1 MRQSVD
7 PDGTNA
13 EQGRGI
19 VSRPSG
25 LKGSKVVKRIIG
37 SAARALMMALLVAV
51 PSLVLPGTS
60 SDAAQMAA
68 LVALVAAVVTF
79 AEYYSEYPTFLE
91 FRNAPPF
98 NRLRFLALFF
108 CVWFA
113 SLLVALSTKDPAL
126 PPTFLE
132 NLAMGA
138 RSTLDFPFSPVRLM
152 AITFAEA
159 PGWLD
164 VDLATEI
171 ASLLLMVTMISLLL
185 FWIHARFIFWP
196 IRKQA
201 FNFWIN
207 LPLFDPT
214 SGRDVL
220 FRLKRDAHFNLA
232 LGFLLPFLIP
242 ALLRFWIGA
251 FDASVLAM
259 PEVLIWVLC
268 AWAFLPLTLMMR
280 GVALFRVA
288 ALIQEKRRR
297 AYAQEDD
304 LQLV

>member
-1 MRQSVD
+1 M
-7 PDGTNA
+7 
-13 EQGRGI
+13 
-19 VSRPSG
+19 
-25 LKGSKVVKRIIG
+25 VKRIIG
-37 SAARALMMALLVAV
+37 SAVRALLMAFLMAV

-60 SDAAQMAA
+60 SDAAQLAA

-79 AEYYSEYPTFLE
+79 AEYNSEYPTFLE

-113 SLLVALSTKDPAL
+113 SLLIASEARDPAL
-126 PPTFLE
+126 PPTLLE
-132 NLAMGA
+132 NLAVSAKSM
-138 RSTLDFPFSPVRLM
+138 LDFPFSPVRLIS
-152 AITFAEA
+152 ITFADLPA
-159 PGWLD
+159 PFD
-164 VDLATEI
+164 VDGATRI
-171 ASLLLMVTMISLLL
+171 ASLLLLVTMIALLL
-185 FWIHARFIFWP
+185 FWVHARFIFWP
-196 IRKQA
+196 IRKRA

-242 ALLRFWIGA
+242 ALLRLWIGA
-251 FDASVLAM
+251 FDASMLAV
-259 PEVLIWVLC
+259 PEALIWVLC

-280 GVALFRVA
+280 GIALFRVA
-288 ALIQEKRRR
+288 ALIEEKRRR
-297 AYAQEDD
+297 AYAQEDE
-304 LQLV
+304 LQIA

>member
-1 MRQSVD
+1 M
-7 PDGTNA
+7 
-13 EQGRGI
+13 
-19 VSRPSG
+19 
-25 LKGSKVVKRIIG
+25 
-37 SAARALMMALLVAV
+37 RALLMAFLVV
-51 PSLVLPGTS
+51 IPSLVLPGTS

-79 AEYYSEYPTFLE
+79 AEYSSEYPTFLE

-113 SLLVALSTKDPAL
+113 ALLMASETRDPSL
-126 PPTFLE
+126 PPTLLE
-132 NLAMGA
+132 MLAFSA
-138 RSTLDFPFSPVRLM
+138 ASVLDFPYSPVRLM
-152 AITFAEA
+152 SIAFSDL
-159 PGWLD
+159 PVWFD
-164 VDLATEI
+164 VVSATRI
-171 ASLLLMVTMISLLL
+171 ASLLMTVSMIAL
-185 FWIHARFIFWP
+185 FIFWVHARFIFWP
-196 IRKQA
+196 IRKMA

-242 ALLRFWIGA
+242 ALLRLWIGA
-251 FDASVLAM
+251 FDSSMLAL
-259 PEVLIWVLC
+259 PEIMIWVLC
-268 AWAFLPLTLMMR
+268 AWAFLPMSLMMR
-280 GVALFRVA
+280 GIALFRVA
-288 ALIQEKRRR
+288 ALIEEKRRR
-297 AYAQEDD
+297 AYAQEDE

>member
-1 MRQSVD
+1 M
-7 PDGTNA
+7 
-13 EQGRGI
+13 
-19 VSRPSG
+19 
-25 LKGSKVVKRIIG
+25 
-37 SAARALMMALLVAV
+37 RALLMAFLVAI

-60 SDAAQMAA
+60 NDGAQTAA

-79 AEYYSEYPTFLE
+79 AEYNSEYPTFLE

-113 SLLVALSTKDPAL
+113 SLLMASAGRDPSLPSTL
-126 PPTFLE
+126 LE
-132 NLAMGA
+132 NLSYSAASM
-138 RSTLDFPFSPVRLM
+138 LDFPFSPVRLM
-152 AITFAEA
+152 SITFSDLPA
-159 PGWLD
+159 WFD
-164 VDLATEI
+164 VEGTTRI
-171 ASLLLMVTMISLLL
+171 ASLLMLISIIALLL
-185 FWIHARFIFWP
+185 FWVHARFIFWP
-196 IRKQA
+196 IRKRA

-214 SGRDVL
+214 SGKDVL

-242 ALLRFWIGA
+242 ALLRIWVTT
-251 FDASVLAM
+251 FDAAMLAL
-259 PEVLIWVLC
+259 PEILIWVLC

-280 GVALFRVA
+280 GIALFRVA
-288 ALIQEKRRR
+288 ALIEEKRRR
-297 AYAQEDD
+297 AYAQEDE

>member
-1 MRQSVD
+1 
-7 PDGTNA
+7 
-13 EQGRGI
+13 
-19 VSRPSG
+19 
-25 LKGSKVVKRIIG
+25 
-37 SAARALMMALLVAV
+37 MAFLIAI

-68 LVALVAAVVTF
+68 LVALIAAVVTF
-79 AEYYSEYPTFLE
+79 AEYNSEYPTFLE

-108 CVWFA
+108 CLWFA
-113 SLLVALSTKDPAL
+113 SILVAGQERDAAL
-126 PPTFLE
+126 PITLLDS
-132 NLAMGA
+132 LALSAQAM
-138 RSTLDFPFSPVRLM
+138 LDFPYSPVRLM
-152 AITFAEA
+152 AITFADA
-159 PGWLD
+159 SGW
-164 VDLATEI
+164 VNVGLATSI
-171 ASLLLMVTMISLLL
+171 ASLLLMVTMIALLL
-185 FWIHARFIFWP
+185 FWVHARFIFWP

-242 ALLRFWIGA
+242 ALLRLWIGA
-251 FDASVLAM
+251 FDASVLAV
-259 PEVLIWVLC
+259 PEILIWVLC

-280 GVALFRVA
+280 GIALFRVA
-288 ALIQEKRRR
+288 ALIEEKRRR

>member
-1 MRQSVD
+1 MK
-7 PDGTNA
+7 GT
-13 EQGRGI
+13 R
-19 VSRPSG
+19 
-25 LKGSKVVKRIIG
+25 VVKRIIG
-37 SAARALMMALLVAV
+37 SAVRAVLMAFLVAI

-60 SDAAQMAA
+60 SDTAQMAA
-68 LVALVAAVVTF
+68 LVAMVAAVVTF
-79 AEYYSEYPTFLE
+79 AEYNSEYPTFLE

-113 SLLVALSTKDPAL
+113 SLLVLSDMRDPTL
-126 PPTFLE
+126 PPTLLE
-132 NLAMGA
+132 TMARGA
-138 RSTLDFPFSPVRLM
+138 ESVLDFPYSPVRLM
-152 AITFAEA
+152 SIALAGL
-159 PGWLD
+159 PGWFD
-164 VDLATEI
+164 VAFGTRI
-171 ASLLLMVTMISLLL
+171 ASLLLSVSMIALLL

-196 IRKQA
+196 IRKSA

-242 ALLRFWIGA
+242 ALLRFWVDT
-251 FDASVLAM
+251 FDASMLAV
-259 PEVLIWVLC
+259 PETLIWVLC

-280 GVALFRVA
+280 GIALFRVA
-288 ALIQEKRRR
+288 ALIEEKRRR

>member
-1 MRQSVD
+1 M
-7 PDGTNA
+7 
-13 EQGRGI
+13 
-19 VSRPSG
+19 
-25 LKGSKVVKRIIG
+25 VKRIIG
-37 SAARALMMALLVAV
+37 SAVRALLMAFLVV
-51 PSLVLPGTS
+51 IPSLVLPGTS

-79 AEYYSEYPTFLE
+79 AEYASEYPTFVE

-113 SLLVALSTKDPAL
+113 SFLMASEMRAPELA
-126 PPTFLE
+126 PTLLE
-132 NLAMGA
+132 NLAQDSA
-138 RSTLDFPFSPVRLM
+138 WLLDFPFSPVRLM
-152 AITFAEA
+152 AIAFSD
-159 PGWLD
+159 LHNLMD
-164 VDLATEI
+164 VVAVVEI
-171 ASLLLMVTMISLLL
+171 ASLLLMVSSIALCL

-196 IRKQA
+196 IRKIA

-242 ALLRFWIGA
+242 ALLRMWIGT
-251 FDASVLAM
+251 FDASMLAM
-259 PEVLIWVLC
+259 PEILIWVLC

-280 GVALFRVA
+280 GIALFRVA
-288 ALIQEKRRR
+288 ALIEEKRRR
-297 AYAQEDD
+297 AYAQEDE

>member
-1 MRQSVD
+1 M
-7 PDGTNA
+7 
-13 EQGRGI
+13 
-19 VSRPSG
+19 
-25 LKGSKVVKRIIG
+25 VKRIIG
-37 SAARALMMALLVAV
+37 SAVRALLMAFLMAI

-98 NRLRFLALFF
+98 NRLRFLALFL

-113 SLLVALSTKDPAL
+113 SLLIAMDAHGPDV
-126 PPTFLE
+126 PPTMLQD
-132 NLAMGA
+132 LAMGA
-138 RSTLDFPFSPVRLM
+138 RATLDFPFSPVHLM
-152 AITFAEA
+152 AITFSEA
-159 PGWLD
+159 PLWFD
-164 VDLATEI
+164 VDLATQI
-171 ASLLLMVTMISLLL
+171 ASLLLMVTMIALLL

-280 GVALFRVA
+280 GIALFRVA
-288 ALIQEKRRR
+288 ALIEEKRRR
-297 AYAQEDD
+297 AYAQDDD

>member
-1 MRQSVD
+1 M
-7 PDGTNA
+7 
-13 EQGRGI
+13 
-19 VSRPSG
+19 
-25 LKGSKVVKRIIG
+25 
-37 SAARALMMALLVAV
+37 RALLMAFLVAI

-68 LVALVAAVVTF
+68 LIALVAAVVTF
-79 AEYYSEYPTFLE
+79 AEYSSEYPTFLE

-113 SLLVALSTKDPAL
+113 ALLMASEGRDPAL
-126 PPTFLE
+126 SLTFIE
-132 NLAMGA
+132 NLAYSA
-138 RSTLDFPFSPVRLM
+138 TSILDFPYSPVRLM
-152 AITFAEA
+152 AMAFA
-159 PGWLD
+159 
-164 VDLATEI
+164 DLPVWFNVASATRI
-171 ASLLLMVTMISLLL
+171 ASLLLAVTMIALLL
-185 FWIHARFIFWP
+185 FWAHARFIFWP
-196 IRKQA
+196 IRKTA

-242 ALLRFWIGA
+242 ALLRLWIGA
-251 FDASVLAM
+251 FDASMLAL
-259 PEVLIWVLC
+259 PEIMIWVLC

-280 GVALFRVA
+280 GIALFRVA
-288 ALIQEKRRR
+288 ALIEEKRRR
-297 AYAQEDD
+297 AYAQEDE

>member
-1 MRQSVD
+1 M
-7 PDGTNA
+7 
-13 EQGRGI
+13 
-19 VSRPSG
+19 
-25 LKGSKVVKRIIG
+25 VKRIIG
-37 SAARALMMALLVAV
+37 SAVRALLMALLVV
-51 PSLVLPGTS
+51 IPSLVLPGTS

-79 AEYYSEYPTFLE
+79 AEYASEYPTFLE

-108 CVWFA
+108 CVLFA
-113 SLLVALSTKDPAL
+113 SLILASGQQDPAM
-126 PPTFLE
+126 PPTVLQS
-132 NLAMGA
+132 LARDA
-138 RSTLDFPFSPVRLM
+138 ASLLDFPYSPVRLM
-152 AITFAEA
+152 SIAYADVPVWFDTQTAI
-159 PGWLD
+159 D
-164 VDLATEI
+164 I
-171 ASLLLMVTMISLLL
+171 ASLLLFVTLIALLL

-196 IRKQA
+196 IRKTA

-242 ALLRFWIGA
+242 ALLRMWIGA
-251 FDASVLAM
+251 FDASMLAL
-259 PEVLIWVLC
+259 PEILIWVLC

-280 GVALFRVA
+280 GIALFRVA
-288 ALIQEKRRR
+288 ALIEEKRRR
-297 AYAQEDD
+297 AYAQQDE
-304 LQLV
+304 LQIV